1 MSGALR
7 ILPCLDVRAGR
18 LVKGVR
24 FQDLVDRGDPVE
36 AAVRYES
43 EGADEIVLLD
53 VAATRERR
61 GPSFGLVRAVAAQL
75 SIPLTVGG
83 GIGSVG
89 AAGRLLGAGADK
101 LSVNSAALRRPALLK
116 ELAREF
122 GRQCVVA
129 AIDVRREPAGWM
141 VRSSAGTAAT
151 RWGAVAWA
159 RRAAREGAGEL
170 LVTSI
175 DQDGTRQGY
184 DRPLYA
190 AVREATAPP
199 LIASGGC
206 GRLDHILDLARDG
219 RVEAVL
225 LASLLHERRLTIP
238 QIKRALRRRG
248 FPVRPEGLHAG

>member
-1 MSGALR
+1 MTSALR

-24 FQDLVDRGDPVE
+24 FRNLADRGDPAE

-43 EGADEIVLLD
+43 QGADEIVLLD
-53 VAATRERR
+53 ITATRERR
-61 GPSFGLVRAVAAQL
+61 GPSVRLVRSVAGQL

-83 GIGSVG
+83 GVDSVDT
-89 AAGRLLGAGADK
+89 AGRLLGAGADK
-101 LSVNSAALRRPALLK
+101 VSVNSAALRRPALLK

-129 AIDVRREPAGWM
+129 AIDVQREGAGWA
-141 VRSSAGTAAT
+141 VRASAGTVAT
-151 RWGAVAWA
+151 PWTVADWA
-159 RRAAREGAGEL
+159 RHAAREGAGEF

-175 DQDGTRQGY
+175 DRDGTRAGY

-190 AVREATAPP
+190 AVREAVAQP
-199 LIASGGC
+199 LVASGGC
-206 GRLDHILDLARDG
+206 GRLGHILDLARDG

-225 LASLLHERRLTIP
+225 LASRLHEGRLTIP
-238 QIKRALRRRG
+238 QIKRALRCQG
-248 FPVRPEGLHAG
+248 YPVRPEGLHAG